1 MKNPE
6 MKTDYGNWVSKRL
19 IYVPAVMTAICIGLS
34 FLSLYFV
41 IGVVIF
47 GVLLVYFSNAYYRF
61 SPKGGNIQS
70 KILDLVVGRINWS
83 GQGSAIDIGCGN
95 GALAIKVAKKFPGA
109 RVSGIDYWGT
119 QWDYAKEVCERNAE
133 AEGVAGRMD
142 FQKASA
148 SALPFKDGQFDL
160 AVSNFV
166 FHEVQDTKDKR
177 DVIKEA
183 LRIVKKGGYFVFQD
197 LFKVR
202 AYYGTTDQLIS
213 TIRSWG
219 VESVE
224 FIDTSN
230 EDFVPGALKL
240 PFMIG
245 SIGIIRGVK

>member
-1 MKNPE
+1 
-6 MKTDYGNWVSKRL
+6 
-19 IYVPAVMTAICIGLS
+19 
-34 FLSLYFV
+34 
-41 IGVVIF
+41 
-47 GVLLVYFSNAYYRF
+47 
-61 SPKGGNIQS
+61 
-70 KILDLVVGRINWS
+70 
-83 GQGSAIDIGCGN
+83 
-95 GALAIKVAKKFPGA
+95 VAKKFPGA
-109 RVSGIDYWGT
+109 RVSGIDYWGA
-119 QWDYAKEVCERNAE
+119 QWDYAKEVCEKNAE

-148 SALPFKDGQFDL
+148 SVLPFKDEQFDL

-183 LRIVKKGGYFVFQD
+183 LRVVKKGGNFVFQD
-197 LFKVR
+197 LFKVKGI
-202 AYYGTTDQLIS
+202 YGNVDELVS
-213 TIRSWG
+213 TIKSWG

-230 EDFVPGALKL
+230 EDFVPRALRL